1 MLCWKQ
7 GNQAEYYNKAELTK
21 IIKNSRTRPHLYCSC
36 LPERPSY
43 LCSSQ
48 WTILNYTT
56 TLTVSFS
63 TGLKRS
69 YLHVIKAEQS
79 SLVLILLHHLH
90 LKRVKQVYSST
101 EQTTN
106 WTQHQLS
113 PEGCRIYLVRP
124 CSGVLFTD
132 FCISRSDSISLV
144 CFTICAQLLHPS
156 AKAEAQPKAESI
168 IDFLRRDGR
177 ITEKFPRGNDCSI
190 SSAVKSNSWETCS
203 GSGIH

>member
-1 MLCWKQ
+1 M
-7 GNQAEYYNKAELTK
+7 
-21 IIKNSRTRPHLYCSC
+21 
-36 LPERPSY
+36 
-43 LCSSQ
+43 
-48 WTILNYTT
+48 
-56 TLTVSFS
+56 
-63 TGLKRS
+63 
-69 YLHVIKAEQS
+69 IKAEQS

-113 PEGCRIYLVRP
+113 PEGCRIYLTRP